1 VRRPSAGSH
10 GGDSP
15 GPWAAARAAEA
26 GSPGPWAKAPDAVAA
41 GVPGVPGVPLASLT
55 FAPGTADGL
64 LLQARLAAED
74 GGHQQTKHERAGL
87 DPARVPGAVAAAVHH
102 CRCRRSCCKALSPE
116 VVAGIRQ
123 AYWTLRPAER
133 AVLMQSLAF
142 QADPRVPGVPGVS
155 GAQGPLSAARAAG
168 RRWQM
173 AGAVLCF
180 RSLCLLLGTTERSVL
195 KLVRNVPDRRLK
207 DFCSSKRRHMAESYA
222 NRGKVSPASAVDFFY
237 EIYMSAAEPLPKSKT
252 QSWRPGMT
260 RR

>member
-1 VRRPSAGSH
+1 MAGSQC
-10 GGDSP
+10 GDSP
-15 GPWAAARAAEA
+15 GPWGHVAQP
-26 GSPGPWAKAPDAVAA
+26 GSPGPWGRAPDAAA
-41 GVPGVPGVPLASLT
+41 PDVPGVPRVPGGSPANLT
-55 FAPGTADGL
+55 FAPGTAEGL
-64 LLQARLAAED
+64 LLQARLASEPE
-74 GGHQQTKHERAGL
+74 GRQLTKHEKAGL
-87 DPARVPGAVAAAVHH
+87 DHARVPGALAAAILQ
-102 CRCRRSCCKALSPE
+102 CRCRRSCCKGLSQG

-123 AYWTLRPAER
+123 AYWTLRLSER

-142 QADPRVPGVPGVS
+142 QADPGVPGATGVP
-155 GAQGPLSAARAAG
+155 GAQGPLRAAVAAG
-168 RRWQM
+168 RRWRL

-222 NRGKVSPASAVDFFY
+222 NRGKVSPASAVDFFFY